1 MSKVLKAYNIAM
13 IGDNDAEINMYGEV
27 VSHRPFD
34 WWTGEPVNGEYIV
47 LDEFLQDLN
56 DLETKDNITIHINS
70 IGGELYAGLSIY
82 NRLKSLPATITT
94 INDGLAASAASI
106 IFQAGNT
113 RKVHSGSNLMVHQA
127 TGFLYG
133 YYNCNDLNTVFKDL
147 EACNKSVINIYAE
160 ASGRTAKEMKKLV
173 DAETWLTGQ
182 EAVDEG
188 LADEVIENGLQ
199 IEMSLTNDKS
209 HMIVNGISFPTWGLS
224 NIPAGI
230 PVMPAVGVV
239 SSAAKNA
246 VGDKKEPKGEKNME
260 IKNIEGLK
268 AAYPELMDQAEKMAF
283 DRGREEGVKAERAR
297 IKGIEEIEKAV
308 ADRDMI
314 KNAKYGDEALTA
326 EQLAFKAMQAQAA
339 IGVTMLQNMDD
350 DSKNSGV
357 NSVKA
362 TPNDGVNNG
371 VDNDAITEEEQIDK
385 VVGLYNKMVNGGR
398 A

>member
-1 MSKVLKAYNIAM
+1 MSKVSKAYNIVM
-13 IGDNDAEINMYGEV
+13 MGDNDAEINMYGEV
-27 VSHRPFD
+27 VTKRPVD
-34 WWTGEPVNGEYIV
+34 WWTREPVEGNFIV
-47 LDEFLQDLN
+47 LDEFLNDLN
-56 DLETKDNITIHINS
+56 ELSTKDNITIHINS
-70 IGGELYAGLSIY
+70 GGGDMYSGVSIY
-82 NRLKSLPATITT
+82 NRLKALPANIIT

-113 RKVHSGSNLMVHQA
+113 RKVNAGSNIMVHQA
-127 TGFLYG
+127 SALFWG
-133 YYNCNDLNTVFKDL
+133 YFNSNELRDELKDL
-147 EACNKSVINIYAE
+147 DAANNAAVNIYAE
-160 ASGRTAKEMKKLV
+160 VSGRTTKEMKKLV
-173 DAETWLTGQ
+173 DAKTWLTGQ

-209 HMIVNGISFPTWGLS
+209 HMIVNGFSFPTWGLS
-224 NIPAGI
+224 NIPASI

-246 VGDKKEPKGEKNME
+246 VDDKKEPKGEKNME

-268 AAYPELMDQAEKMAF
+268 AAYPELMDRAEKMAF

-297 IKGIEEIEKAV
+297 IKGIEEIENAV
-308 ADRDMI
+308 ADRNMI

-339 IGVTMLQNMDD
+339 IGVTMIQNIDD
-350 DSKNSGV
+350 DCKNSGV

-362 TPNDGVNNG
+362 TPNKGPEGVEG
-371 VDNDAITEEEQIDK
+371 EPVVDEKKEVEDT
-385 VVGLYNKMVNGGR
+385 VNLFKKIKGGK
-398 A
+398 

>member
-1 MSKVLKAYNIAM
+1 MSKVSKAYNIVM
-13 IGDNDAEINMYGEV
+13 MGDNDAEINMYGEV
-27 VSHRPFD
+27 VTKRPSD
-34 WWTGEPVNGEYIV
+34 WRTGEPVEGNYIV
-47 LDEFLQDLN
+47 LDEFLNDLN
-56 DLETKDNITIHINS
+56 ELSTKDNITIHINS

-133 YYNCNDLNTVFKDL
+133 YYNCNELNTVFKDL

-188 LADEVIENGLQ
+188 LADEVVENGLK

-230 PVMPAVGVV
+230 QVMPANKVV
-239 SSAAKNA
+239 SSAANGA
-246 VGDKKEPKGEKNME
+246 VDDKKEPKGEKNME

-297 IKGIEEIEKAV
+297 IKGIEEIENAV
-308 ADRDMI
+308 ADRNMI

-339 IGVTMLQNMDD
+339 IGVTMIQNIDD

-357 NSVKA
+357 NGVKA
-362 TPNDGVNNG
+362 TPNKGPEGVEG
-371 VDNDAITEEEQIDK
+371 EPVVDEKKEVEDT
-385 VVGLYNKMVNGGR
+385 VNLFKKIKGGK
-398 A
+398 